1 MTPDVGAPQC
11 RFNACVSGWPD
22 INEVRPGDDVEE
34 TQGDGRPRR
43 GRIVDVLGGPGHQH
57 FQVRWS
63 ARHESMVFPNE
74 RVRVIRRRTRRP
86 A

>member
-1 MTPDVGAPQC
+1 MPRHPAG
-11 RFNACVSGWPD
+11 RFNRSVSGWPD
-22 INEVRPGDDVEE
+22 IPRVRPGDEVEL
-34 TQGDGRPRR
+34 TSDGDRPRR

-74 RVRVIRRRTRRP
+74 RVRVIRQRTRRR